1 MRKGRNAVGT
11 QAYEIIRR
19 ADGRFVIAD
28 STTGNVMDDA
38 QGYGYTAK
46 QKAEKAAWYKFK
58 GGKGKQDAAK
68 KAATIFWHNH
78 KDFAK
83 AVDDFMETWFKE
95 IATGEV
101 LVDEEVAVLA
111 DGMGV
116 EGFEPKFLD
125 FLP

>member
-1 MRKGRNAVGT
+1 MRKGRNAVRT
-11 QAYEIIRR
+11 PVYAIIRR
-19 ADGRFVIAD
+19 ADGRFVISDA
-28 STTGNVMDDA
+28 STGNVLDDA

-46 QKAEKAAWYKFK
+46 HKAEKAAWYTFK

-68 KAATIFWHNH
+68 KAATLFWRTH

-83 AVDDFMETWFKE
+83 AANDCLETWCKE

-101 LVDEEVAVLA
+101 SVDEDVTALA
-111 DGMGV
+111 EEMGV

-125 FLP
+125 CLP